1 MIVTFPQTLAHIE
14 NFPLLTMSGEE
25 LLLNQKRFETNLKK
39 AGMHLASLVGH
50 NPERYE
56 LASTYF
62 ELEEYRRSVTVL
74 DELLVISPLH
84 FESCLKMLEIFHQ
97 FKAVELFKQEAEY
110 ASWVLTHTQE
120 SSCMA
125 QYCRDWGAVLRMGV
139 ELDEQHFRNKVLPLL
154 GCSNVIPNN
163 LVTFYDSVHE
173 RVREALR
180 RQSADNEGGDG
191 KLPLKLA
198 YHRRVNEPLVEI
210 CMSPKTDVSGK
221 SVLRRVARPMKRF
234 NLLRKREKPI
244 RKRGESWETDA
255 GVRLVMIC
263 DRKGYEKRQQSEQD
277 KESSA
282 HLTELA
288 RLATCKKLRLIPHGV
303 FAEIGR
309 IGQEHPNFSCVTE
322 QILTAL
328 HAQCLSG
335 MAATLPPML
344 LYGAP
349 GVGKTRYVKRIAAAL
364 GLPCCDIPLAGNSDA
379 FKITGLSRYWGN
391 AGPGMIA
398 TTFANSEVAN
408 PIFVLDE
415 IDKVKR
421 SENGDPLARIL
432 LLLEQET
439 AAAFKDDFVDVP
451 FDAEFA
457 SFIATAN
464 SIDELPEPLLN
475 RFICLKIEPLDR
487 QGRNTLVRTVYREL
501 RTQQKYG
508 VFLSEDIPSRTVNVL
523 AECEAL
529 NGRELKRELQ
539 QAMQL
544 VCRDIPLGY
553 KPNRTIDL
561 TADYL
566 NLPEVKRKQTMGFV
580 R

>member
-1 MIVTFPQTLAHIE
+1 
-14 NFPLLTMSGEE
+14 
-25 LLLNQKRFETNLKK
+25 
-39 AGMHLASLVGH
+39 
-50 NPERYE
+50 
-56 LASTYF
+56 
-62 ELEEYRRSVTVL
+62 
-74 DELLVISPLH
+74 
-84 FESCLKMLEIFHQ
+84 
-97 FKAVELFKQEAEY
+97 
-110 ASWVLTHTQE
+110 
-120 SSCMA
+120 MA
-125 QYCRDWGAVLRMGV
+125 QYCRDWGAILRMGG
-139 ELDEQHFRNKVLPLL
+139 ELDEQHFRNKILPLL
-154 GCSNVIPNN
+154 GCSRVIPNN
-163 LVTFYDSVHE
+163 LVKFYGSVNE

-180 RQSADNEGGDG
+180 RQSANNQGSDG
-191 KLPLKLA
+191 KLPLKRA

-210 CMSPKTDVSGK
+210 CMSAKTDVAGK
-221 SVLRRVARPMKRF
+221 SVLHRVARPVKRF
-234 NLLRKREKPI
+234 NLLRQRQKHI
-244 RKRGESWETDA
+244 RRIGESWETDA

-277 KESSA
+277 KENSA
-282 HLTELA
+282 HLVELS
-288 RLATCKKLRLIPHGV
+288 RLATCKKLRLISHGV
-303 FAEIGR
+303 FAEIEH

-364 GLPCCDIPLAGNSDA
+364 DLPFCDIPLAGNSDA

-398 TTFANSEVAN
+398 TMFANSEVAN

-439 AAAFKDDFVDVP
+439 AASFKDDFVDVP
-451 FDAEFA
+451 LDAEFA
-457 SFIATAN
+457 SFLATAN

-501 RTQQKYG
+501 RAQQKYG
-508 VFLSEDIPSRTVNVL
+508 VFLSEDIPVTTLNVL

-539 QAMQL
+539 QAMQRA
-544 VCRDIPLGY
+544 CCSIPLGH
-553 KPNRTIDL
+553 KPNRTIEL
-561 TADYL
+561 RVDYL
-566 NLPEVKRKQTMGFV
+566 CLPEQKKSKSMGFM